1 MMMTE
6 NTIDARSQGSFP
18 MDDPTQGLLHDHQFV
33 RQLMQRYLA
42 TQDEKVK
49 QYAGPKICETLLQHT
64 RLEEAVFYPAVQKLD
79 SAMITR
85 CLDDHHAADELI
97 EQLQNLSPG
106 DSAYDGLMKQLHEA
120 ITAHIELEEQQ
131 LFPLVRQSSLNLQEL
146 ALRMQ
151 AYESS
156 IVSTQ
161 ASSSSQRSA
170 RGDQLH

>member
-1 MMMTE
+1 MTE
-6 NTIDARSQGSFP
+6 NTIEARNQGNFP

-42 TQDEKVK
+42 TQDQKVK
-49 QYAGPKICETLLQHT
+49 QYAGPRICEALLQHT

-79 SAMITR
+79 SEMVAQ

-97 EQLQNLSPG
+97 EQLQTSSPG
-106 DSAYDGLMKQLHEA
+106 DSTYEALMKQLQEV

-131 LFPLVRQSSLNLQEL
+131 LFPLVRKSSLNLHDL

-151 AYESS
+151 AYEST

-161 ASSSSQRSA
+161 ASSSQRSV